1 MTESEE
7 YVDFIENWNRL
18 TFELHDELPT
28 QFLQPNGFQDINEMS
43 DVIENAGEGIKEN
56 GLLRLKNVRNYLIN
70 VRDDLNADTPF
81 VDHHDEEAWEIHQE
95 KIDLVNYLINALQP
109 QNYARMADILTPED
123 IIVLRNMRRQ
133 KRIPEDME
141 REISSFVGIKPEGGR
156 NSRRKNKKRKTRK
169 SKKAKKSRKTKKSRK
184 AKKY

>member
-1 MTESEE
+1 MSESEE
-7 YVDFIENWNRL
+7 YVDFIEKWNRL
-18 TFELHDELPT
+18 TFELHDELPI
-28 QFLQPNGFQDINEMS
+28 QFLQPNGFQNINEMS

-56 GLLRLKNVRNYLIN
+56 GLLRLKNIRNYLIN

-81 VDHHDEEAWEIHQE
+81 IDHHDEEEWEIHHE
-95 KIDLVNYLINALQP
+95 KIDLVNYLINALEP
-109 QNYARMADILTPED
+109 RNYARISEILTPDD

-141 REISSFVGIKPEGGR
+141 KEISSFVGIKPEGGR

-169 SKKAKKSRKTKKSRK
+169 TKKSRK
-184 AKKY
+184 SRRNKKRKTRKY